1 MATEAEGQS
10 LSELERQAERTRA
23 DLIHTVDELHDRV
36 SPQAIKQEM
45 RAYARGAS
53 QDLIHNLER
62 RARENP
68 LQTVAVA
75 AGLAYPAWRF
85 IANIP
90 APILLIGAGLALSQ
104 VGARSAKAMSGDQ
117 GGEQLTDK
125 VRRTVQ
131 DASTQVADRF
141 DSVKERAAT
150 AASEA
155 TATVT
160 SRVSELSERAGAV
173 INDATTSA
181 RNSAAESLAAARE
194 TLSGTYQASA
204 QAVAHT
210 GEQLTQSKETLIQMM
225 ENHPFVVGGIGL
237 LVGAVIASALPVS
250 QAENRLFGDN
260 SEHLKNRARDLAA
273 EGVNVAAAAAQS
285 VYEESVS
292 RVQEQGLSSA
302 SVREIVKDVGDKVKD
317 VVQQATDA
325 LAKDDNPSPVS
336 AVSQPSASRRTS

>member
-1 MATEAEGQS
+1 MATEAEGPS

-23 DLIHTVDELHDRV
+23 DLIHTVDELHNRV

-45 RAYARGAS
+45 RAYAREAS

-85 IANIP
+85 ITNIP

-104 VGARSAKAMSGDQ
+104 VGARSPKAMSRDQ
-117 GGEQLTDK
+117 ESEQLTDK

-131 DASTQVADRF
+131 DAATQVADRF
-141 DSVKERAAT
+141 DSVKERAAA

-160 SRVSELSERAGAV
+160 SRVSELSERAGAA
-173 INDATTSA
+173 INDATASA
-181 RNSAAESLAAARE
+181 RHTAAESLAAARD
-194 TLSGTYQASA
+194 TLSGTYQAGA
-204 QAVAHT
+204 QAAAHT

-237 LVGAVIASALPVS
+237 LVGAVVASALPVS
-250 QAENRLFGDN
+250 QVENRLFGDN
-260 SEHLKNRARDLAA
+260 SEHLKNRARDVAA
-273 EGVNVAAAAAQS
+273 EGVNVAAAAARS
-285 VYEESVS
+285 VYEELVS

-336 AVSQPSASRRTS
+336 TVSQL

>member
-1 MATEAEGQS
+1 V
-10 LSELERQAERTRA
+10 QA
-23 DLIHTVDELHDRV
+23 
-36 SPQAIKQEM
+36 
-45 RAYARGAS
+45 
-53 QDLIHNLER
+53 
-62 RARENP
+62 
-68 LQTVAVA
+68 VAVA
-75 AGLAYPAWRF
+75 AGLAYPAWRC
-85 IANIP
+85 IAKIP
-90 APILLIGAGLALSQ
+90 APVLLLGAGVALGE

-141 DSVKERAAT
+141 DSVKERAAA

-155 TATVT
+155 TATVS

-173 INDATTSA
+173 INDATASA
-181 RNSAAESLAAARE
+181 RHTAAESLAAARD
-194 TLSGTYQASA
+194 TLSGTYQAGA
-204 QAVAHT
+204 QAAAHT

-225 ENHPFVVGGIGL
+225 ENHLFVVGGIGL

-285 VYEESVS
+285 VYQESVS

-325 LAKDDNPSPVS
+325 LAKDDNASPVF

>member
-23 DLIHTVDELHDRV
+23 DLIQTVDELHDRV
-36 SPQAIKQEM
+36 SPQAIKQQM

-141 DSVKERAAT
+141 DSVKERAAA

-155 TATVT
+155 TATVS

-173 INDATTSA
+173 INDATASA
-181 RNSAAESLAAARE
+181 RHTAAESLAAARD
-194 TLSGTYQASA
+194 TLSGTYQAGA
-204 QAVAHT
+204 QAAAHT

-225 ENHPFVVGGIGL
+225 ENHLFVVGGIGL

-285 VYEESVS
+285 VYQELVS

-325 LAKDDNPSPVS
+325 LAKDDNASPVS

>member
-1 MATEAEGQS
+1 
-10 LSELERQAERTRA
+10 
-23 DLIHTVDELHDRV
+23 
-36 SPQAIKQEM
+36 
-45 RAYARGAS
+45 
-53 QDLIHNLER
+53 
-62 RARENP
+62 
-68 LQTVAVA
+68 
-75 AGLAYPAWRF
+75 
-85 IANIP
+85 
-90 APILLIGAGLALSQ
+90 
-104 VGARSAKAMSGDQ
+104 MS
-117 GGEQLTDK
+117 
-125 VRRTVQ
+125 
-131 DASTQVADRF
+131 
-141 DSVKERAAT
+141 
-150 AASEA
+150 
-155 TATVT
+155 

-173 INDATTSA
+173 INDATASA
-181 RNSAAESLAAARE
+181 RHTAAESLAAARD
-194 TLSGTYQASA
+194 TLSGTYQAGA
-204 QAVAHT
+204 QAAAHT